1 MAYDERLTVD
11 PGKRGGKV
19 CIRGT
24 RVTVIEVLES
34 LGSGMTQEQTLANFP
49 DLQAADIQ
57 ACLEYAADRERKMV
71 KIPRESNAA
80 CRSESCTA
88 AATGGAG
95 RRIVDV
101 GAVSPACRASRMR
114 VFSTAERMG
123 RP

>member
-1 MAYDERLTVD
+1 MSGNGRAAASDGRQTRNRGDARRPGGAGPSRRGAVGLERGEILGYTARMAYDERLTVD

-49 DLQAADIQ
+49 DLRAADIQ

-71 KIPRESNAA
+71 KIPRE
-80 CRSESCTA
+80 
-88 AATGGAG
+88 
-95 RRIVDV
+95 
-101 GAVSPACRASRMR
+101 
-114 VFSTAERMG
+114 
-123 RP
+123 